1 MNCAFDDGA
10 FDSVAFDT
18 CVPAPASSSSSFQ
31 VGGGNYDPYYWDRIR
46 KIREEEEIIILM

>member
-18 CVPAPASSSSSFQ
+18 CVPAPASSSSFW

-46 KIREEEEIIILM
+46 RIREEEEFFVIF